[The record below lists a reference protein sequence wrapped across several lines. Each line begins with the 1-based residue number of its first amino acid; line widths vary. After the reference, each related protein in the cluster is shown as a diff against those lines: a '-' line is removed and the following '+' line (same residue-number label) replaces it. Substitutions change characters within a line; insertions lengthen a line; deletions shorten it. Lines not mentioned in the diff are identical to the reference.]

1 MSRCLKNRTEGL
13 DSEDES
19 RNEQNDQDCLE
30 DVYLWVENIMFSIII
45 IHKLDQTKLIHGF
58 FVNQTCLSFYGGS
71 LEILSTTG
79 ASRL

>member
-30 DVYLWVENIMFSIII
+30 DVYL
-45 IHKLDQTKLIHGF
+45 
-58 FVNQTCLSFYGGS
+58 
-71 LEILSTTG
+71 
-79 ASRL
+79 

>member
-45 IHKLDQTKLIHGF
+45 IQTWSDKAYSWFL
-58 FVNQTCLSFYGGS
+58 C
-71 LEILSTTG
+71 
-79 ASRL
+79 